1 MRDNAEPT
9 ITFPQRYFR
18 ELSAPKQKGRGQAPP
33 YEIPGIPRCLYCG
46 SAKLNVATM
55 DFMPLRVVT
64 EVPGTG
70 PVGPRKGPVMVLFG
84 TW

>member
-1 MRDNAEPT
+1 MPRAVSLRAMPWAEGGRLVGPQT
-9 ITFPQRYFR
+9 KRAGISPRPHEITYT
-18 ELSAPKQKGRGQAPP
+18 AA
-33 YEIPGIPRCLYCG
+33 YYG
-46 SAKLNVATM
+46 SAKLNVATT

-70 PVGPRKGPVMVLFG
+70 PVAPRKGPVMLLFG

>member
-1 MRDNAEPT
+1 MRANAEPT
-9 ITFPQRYFR
+9 ITCPKRYFR
-18 ELSAPKQKGRGQAPP
+18 EWSAPQQKGRGFLPALTRSHR
-33 YEIPGIPRCLYCG
+33 RCLDYG
-46 SAKLNVATM
+46 SAKLNVATT

>member
-1 MRDNAEPT
+1 VANAEPNDHLSPT
-9 ITFPQRYFR
+9 VLQRLERTHTKRAGISPRPHDITYG
-18 ELSAPKQKGRGQAPP
+18 AAD
-33 YEIPGIPRCLYCG
+33 YG
-46 SAKLNVATM
+46 SAKLNVATT

-70 PVGPRKGPVMVLFG
+70 PVAPRKGPVMLLFG

>member
-1 MRDNAEPT
+1 MRANAEPT
-9 ITFPQRYFR
+9 ITCSQRYFR
-18 ELSAPKQKGRGQAPP
+18 YRNAPKQKGRGFLPALTRSHTPLLT
-33 YEIPGIPRCLYCG
+33 YG
-46 SAKLNVATM
+46 SAKLNVATT

-70 PVGPRKGPVMVLFG
+70 PVAPRKGPVMLLFG